1 MARIRLRRPGRR
13 SRDEY
18 QRIYRAGRAERRRP
32 ASRQNGR
39 RRASGR
45 KYLSAETERRALRG
59 RPLRVDSC
67 PVGRS
72 PVHDLCDP
80 PDMPDQADE
89 LRGQLRLQRSL
100 ADPHLVHRSLHRQA
114 EPAQGLLRRHPD
126 GAQRPALMDGRR
138 PPVAGSLH
146 GGLRKLRFRKA
157 KPLLHLDPVQR
168 HRGLLALLGPEP
180 GRLFRLYGRPA
191 DVRPAERKRLQ
202 QTGHRLRAL
211 RQESR
216 PTIFRLGRTA
226 RSRIRESELPGVPE
240 CVQDAVAARVE
251 RIQSGRRGR
260 RLRRHRREVRRLR
273 RTEKPGAAGASRS
286 VRIVRPFRGVGCRER
301 RLHHARSSAC
311 GKTPSRT
318 GSSAFPTLRS
328 TNTSSFRRWPAWDGM
343 PKR

>member
-1 MARIRLRRPGRR
+1 MKRTFVLTSLLAFAALSPNDSGYGASPSPDAAELCVPVRGSFCGEKVPESPDPLVAYRWERPLASDDLEHYELHPLSIEMRTASGKTRSIPAGRPDPGRRALHPDARFRTSECRMARIRLRRPSRR

-80 PDMPDQADE
+80 PDMPNQADE

-126 GAQRPALMDGRR
+126 GAQRPALMDGATPTRR
-138 PPVAGSLH
+138 RQPPWWPS
-146 GGLRKLRFRKA
+146 
-157 KPLLHLDPVQR
+157 
-168 HRGLLALLGPEP
+168 E
-180 GRLFRLYGRPA
+180 
-191 DVRPAERKRLQ
+191 
-202 QTGHRLRAL
+202 T
-211 RQESR
+211 
-216 PTIFRLGRTA
+216 TI
-226 RSRIRESELPGVPE
+226 S
-240 CVQDAVAARVE
+240 
-251 RIQSGRRGR
+251 
-260 RLRRHRREVRRLR
+260 
-273 RTEKPGAAGASRS
+273 
-286 VRIVRPFRGVGCRER
+286 
-301 RLHHARSSAC
+301 
-311 GKTPSRT
+311 
-318 GSSAFPTLRS
+318 
-328 TNTSSFRRWPAWDGM
+328 
-343 PKR
+343 